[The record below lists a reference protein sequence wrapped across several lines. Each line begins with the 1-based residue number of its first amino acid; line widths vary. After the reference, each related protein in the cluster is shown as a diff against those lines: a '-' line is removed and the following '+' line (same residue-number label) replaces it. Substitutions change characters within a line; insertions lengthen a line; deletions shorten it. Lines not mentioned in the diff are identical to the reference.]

1 MLVSALVLTQVA
13 SIYTAEEAPIERY
26 KSFLKNS
33 EEASIERYKSF
44 LKNSEEDLE
53 ITEAKF
59 PKLEYWMDKYLAK
72 KKIKRVRWEI
82 EALKKKI
89 KLLEDEEASLND
101 K

>member
-1 MLVSALVLTQVA
+1 MKNIKIMLVSALVLTQVA
-13 SIYTAEEAPIERY
+13 SIYTAEEAP
-26 KSFLKNS
+26 
-33 EEASIERYKSF
+33 IERYKSF